1 MRGVVERGIGHAITS
16 CRARTRATG
25 ASTANPKLWRTV
37 GTSTPP
43 LPSRERAGVR
53 GAGALSRGFLPP
65 TPTLPLK
72 GGGGKT
78 APVSPV

>member
-1 MRGVVERGIGHAITS
+1 MRGGVERGTVGASTP
-16 CRARTRATG
+16 CRARTRTTS

-53 GAGALSRGFLPP
+53 GAGALPRGFLPP

-72 GGGGKT
+72 GGGGRK
-78 APVSPV
+78 